1 MTETKCYTVM
11 ELAEKVGV
19 PRTTINDWLVKYSTY
34 IGFVMQGKR
43 RVYTENTLSVLLK
56 VSELRAA
63 MKSSFEIEQELAAI
77 YAIHPE
83 FAEENI
89 PEQTV
94 SDPESGTSNETAA
107 TETLPEPINSQITA
121 EEYALAVKQQT
132 DELTS
137 MLGERFRD
145 ILTKMDD
152 IELKAKKNESRAKT
166 FSLLTILL
174 ILVLLLGG
182 HYFWRFAEKMH
193 TASTQKDRSIED
205 LQSKSLELRAR
216 TQKLQAGTE
225 AMSKNLQQLLKDIPA
240 QQKAFDNALKENK
253 AMYEKIRAADRDRF
267 AAEQLTRLK
276 ELEQL
281 KLQLK
286 TAEEAKKKA
295 EQSLDNARKDAE
307 KQKIQ
312 MDLLRQKNS
321 ELQKNSD
328 VASVKNADKT
338 VVKTDA
344 KTTVKTN

>member
-19 PRTTINDWLVKYSTY
+19 PRTTINDWLGKYSTY

-89 PEQTV
+89 PEQPADNAD
-94 SDPESGTSNETAA
+94 SHTSNEAVPET
-107 TETLPEPINSQITA
+107 TLPQPVNPQISA

-137 MLGERFRD
+137 MLGDRFRD

-152 IELKAKKNESRAKT
+152 IETKAKKNESRAKL

-193 TASTQKDRSIED
+193 AASTQKDRSIED

-225 AMSKNLQQLLKDIPA
+225 AMNKNLQQLLKDIPA

-253 AMYEKIRAADRDRF
+253 DMYEKIRAADRDRF

-276 ELEQL
+276 EMEQL

-286 TAEEAKKKA
+286 TAQEAKIKA
-295 EQSLDNARKDAE
+295 EQSLNNARKDAE

-321 ELQKNSD
+321 ELQKNND
-328 VASVKNADKT
+328 VATVKKVEQT
-338 VVKTDA
+338 TQKTDA
-344 KTTVKTN
+344 NPAVKTN

>member
-1 MTETKCYTVM
+1 MSEAKCYTVM

-19 PRTTINDWLVKYSTY
+19 PRTTINDWLGKYSTY

-43 RVYTENTLSVLLK
+43 RVYTESTLSVLLK

-89 PEQTV
+89 PDQKNDVKTESAQPETV
-94 SDPESGTSNETAA
+94 M
-107 TETLPEPINSQITA
+107 ETLPQTVNPQVSA

-132 DELTS
+132 EELAS
-137 MLGERFRD
+137 LLGDRFRD

-152 IELKAKKNESRAKT
+152 IEDKAKKNENRAKL

-193 TASTQKDRSIED
+193 AASIQKDQSIED
-205 LQSKSLELRAR
+205 LQKKSLDLRKR
-216 TQKLQAGTE
+216 TQQLQTGNE
-225 AMSKNLQQLLKDIPA
+225 MMNKNIQQILKDIPA
-240 QQKAFDNALKENK
+240 QQKAFDRALKDNK
-253 AMYEKIRAADRDRF
+253 VVYEKMRAADRDRF
-267 AAEQLTRLK
+267 AAEQLARLK
-276 ELEQL
+276 EMERLKFQL
-281 KLQLK
+281 KA
-286 TAEEAKKKA
+286 AEEAKKKA
-295 EQSLDNARKDAE
+295 EQSLDNARKDVE

-312 MDLLRQKNS
+312 MELLRQKNA
-321 ELQKNSD
+321 ELKKNHD
-328 VASVKNADKT
+328 VASVKSEEKP

-344 KTTVKTN
+344 TPADKTN